1 MSKKCQKCGAEMA
14 DNMNFCPQCHQKVE
28 SVPAAPAP
36 AQQPA
41 AAPAPAAQQTAPAAG
56 TPAQGKG
63 KKVWSVIGSIAGFLI
78 LVGGIAF
85 SQLQPWLLKKSREES
100 LTNILVKDGGY
111 RAGSVE
117 VHHISDLR
125 YGVWVSSSPGLPAR
139 LEAEDPDFCMV
150 LNEKTNKW
158 EPASAEDRK
167 NLIIY
172 KRVSHGDIDA
182 LK

>member
-28 SVPAAPAP
+28 SAPAAPAP

-41 AAPAPAAQQTAPAAG
+41 AAPAPAAG
-56 TPAQGKG
+56 TPAQSKG
-63 KKVWSVIGSIAGFLI
+63 KKVWSAIGSIVGFLI
-78 LVGGIAF
+78 LVGVIAF
-85 SQLQPWLLKKSREES
+85 NQFQPKLLNKAREES

-139 LEAEDPDFCMV
+139 LEAEDPAFCMV

-158 EPASAEDRK
+158 EPASDEDRK
-167 NLIIY
+167 MLIIY

-182 LK
+182 LKETF